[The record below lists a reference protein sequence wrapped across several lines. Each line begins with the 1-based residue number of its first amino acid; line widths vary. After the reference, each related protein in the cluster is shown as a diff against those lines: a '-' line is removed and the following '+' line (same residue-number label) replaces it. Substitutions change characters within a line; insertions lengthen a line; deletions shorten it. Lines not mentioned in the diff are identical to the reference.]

1 MAIVETLEHYVLP
14 ASMVYLTG
22 NDAWWGLAS
31 IPLLEIISPVV
42 IQYFKKDV
50 VEEQKGF
57 YICTRQREQR
67 CCDFVQKFIE
77 RIEK

>member
-1 MAIVETLEHYVLP
+1 
-14 ASMVYLTG
+14 
-22 NDAWWGLAS
+22 
-31 IPLLEIISPVV
+31 LLSPKKKDKFY
-42 IQYFKKDV
+42 QKDV